1 MCVCECIFAIVCM
14 RVCVKEEVR
23 EPEMKKW
30 GEREVKY
37 ARGYRFVSVHLVTYA
52 TFNKILVT
60 QSYDKKVMFA

>member
-1 MCVCECIFAIVCM
+1 M
-14 RVCVKEEVR
+14 KEEVR